1 MNSKV
6 DKIVGTFVKA
16 VQKLEGESVRL
27 LNAAN
32 ATEDQI
38 VRLEQEAFF
47 LNQEAGRAG
56 RIAEKLN
63 ELVV

>member
-16 VQKLEGESVRL
+16 VQKLESESVRL

-32 ATEDQI
+32 AAEDQAE
-38 VRLEQEAFF
+38 RLEQEALI
-47 LNQEAGRAG
+47 LNAEAGRAG
-56 RIAEKLN
+56 RIASKLN